1 MTTKALLTQATVVGL
16 LLLSA
21 CDVAQ
26 NMRSDLA
33 RMGGAH
39 GSDPPPTA
47 SQPPVVQAAAPAKP
61 QRSDGKTTDDKSP
74 PSNDPSRD
82 GSNQQL
88 PNLVGKNES
97 ELRTMF
103 GSPTYEEDR
112 APEKLWRYQDGQCSL
127 DIHLFPDVQTHQFGT
142 LSYEVTS
149 HDNTDEGKRR
159 CVAQFKSRT
168 QSAG

>member
-1 MTTKALLTQATVVGL
+1 MTAKALLTQATVLGL

-21 CDVAQ
+21 CDVAR

-33 RMGGAH
+33 RVGGSH
-39 GSDPPPTA
+39 GSDPPSTA
-47 SQPPVVQAAAPAKP
+47 AQPAVAQTGASSKP
-61 QRSDGKTTDDKSP
+61 QRSDAKTIDDKSTP
-74 PSNDPSRD
+74 QKDPSAD
-82 GSNQQL
+82 GSNQL
-88 PNLVGKNES
+88 PNLVGKSES